1 METNNAT
8 ATDNTITAEN
18 ANLPAVTDAGAAA
31 AAAPAK
37 IESLEFSEQ
46 EMSGLLAA
54 IEYADHQDPA
64 KMTAVRVDAVYLEI
78 EKNKSIDLMV
88 AGYAW
93 RKSEFGQ
100 GEVLSVNFYDLKE
113 KCFRYAMQTAL
124 VGKIREAKMP
134 KGQIVRVTYLGK
146 TKGKKYQY
154 DDYKI
159 EALVPAKEQPAA
171 DKK

>member
-1 METNNAT
+1 M
-8 ATDNTITAEN
+8 TDNTTTDN
-18 ANLPAVTDAGAAA
+18 TSSLPAVTDAAAPTAAA
-31 AAAPAK
+31 LAPV
-37 IESLEFSEQ
+37 ETLEFSEK
-46 EMSGLLAA
+46 EMSGLMNA
-54 IEYADHQDPA
+54 IEYADQQDTQ
-64 KMTAVRVDAVYLEI
+64 KMTAVRVDAVYLEMKKD
-78 EKNKSIDLMV
+78 ESLDLMV

-93 RKSEFGQ
+93 RKSEFGE

-154 DDYKI
+154 NDYKI
-159 EALVPAKEQPAA
+159 EALVPAKTTKEPTEEEPKG
-171 DKK
+171 KK